1 MKVYS
6 AVKNTWKASYIRLY
20 VKFKCKESMIICL
33 IIRKNACERN
43 GICSALCYMLQYSIS
58 MLKGLKGFLKECT
71 ADMKSV
77 WSPLSVPTR
86 SSPVDNQ
93 VPCQYYKNLFLLK

>member
-6 AVKNTWKASYIRLY
+6 AVKITWKASYIRLY

-58 MLKGLKGFLKECT
+58 MLK
-71 ADMKSV
+71 A
-77 WSPLSVPTR
+77 LSAPTR
-86 SSPVDNQ
+86 SSTTQLITKYLVSMIKICFCSNNDGD
-93 VPCQYYKNLFLLK
+93 Y